1 MAVLDFDNNA
11 PFWEKGTWKLYM
23 AKNYDDAVFDEWDG
37 TNEPA
42 IIQQIET
49 DYEWAD
55 VWYFT
60 DFSISIWQG
69 DEKVISTDYCSV
81 WEISRKAEKV
91 PWFSA
96 TVQEIL
102 EMENLA
108 LILNAKLNT
117 DATSWV
123 QTIDVKRM
131 AWTNKYQLFKFV
143 TCPKEWKYNVF
154 YFVKAALS
162 SDISIPFSNLAV
174 KDFEWATLEYEV
186 ATWWNFLVQ
195 KGVAV

>member
-1 MAVLDFDNNA
+1 MAVLNFEDNA
-11 PFWEKGTWKLYM
+11 PFWEKGTWKLYI
-23 AKNYDDAVFDEWDG
+23 AKDYDDAVFDEWDW
-37 TNEPA
+37 TNEPQ
-42 IIQQIET
+42 IIEDIESAYT
-49 DYEWAD
+49 FAD

-60 DFSISIWQG
+60 DFSITIGQW
-69 DEKVISTDYCSV
+69 DEKIINTDYCSV

-108 LILNAKLNT
+108 LILNAKLNK
-117 DATSWV
+117 DASTWV
-123 QTIDVKRM
+123 ETIDVKRM

-143 TCPKEWKYNVF
+143 TCPKEGKYNVF

-174 KDFEWATLEYEV
+174 KDFEGATLEYQV
-186 ATWWNFLVQ
+186 ATWGNFLVQ
-195 KGVAV
+195 KWVAV